1 VNYRSLL
8 ARWLLLIVLLIALL
22 IGTSYVIYNL
32 LDKVEKYEEDIQ
44 LKDEFLQRVKKLS
57 EESYNKLKELDSLE
71 AFESD
76 DEVGHFFKS
85 LKDLILMLD
94 MYFKNYVVE
103 EEAPPK

>member
-1 VNYRSLL
+1 MWYVVG
-8 ARWLLLIVLLIALL
+8 ILIALL

-76 DEVGHFFKS
+76 DETGHFFMN
-85 LKDLILMLD
+85 LKNIILTLD
-94 MYFKNYVVE
+94 AYFKNYE
-103 EEAPPK
+103 K